1 MNINQLSAQDLSS
14 YLKGN
19 WEDRLS
25 GSLAHSRMMSYA
37 RESASKARDMF
48 PAPRESGVMMLIFPK
63 ENTWH
68 TVFMLRPDNQGVHS
82 SQLSFPGGKKEESD
96 ASILETALRE
106 TFEEV
111 GVELSKKEVI
121 GALSE
126 VYIPPSHFLV
136 QPFVAILE
144 NEPIWNAN
152 EDEVKELI
160 FHPLDFFLQDNIIEL
175 KEIFIP
181 KYEQTLSVPS
191 FQIQGKTLW
200 GATAMMIQEFRM
212 LFGDL
217 H

>member
-1 MNINQLSAQDLSS
+1 MNINHLSALELSNQ
-14 YLKGN
+14 LKGN
-19 WEDRLS
+19 WEGRLS

-37 RESASKARDMF
+37 RESASNARNMS

-63 ENTWH
+63 ENVWH
-68 TVFMLRPDNQGVHS
+68 TLFMLRPENQGVHS

-96 ASILETALRE
+96 DSILETALRE

-111 GVELSKKEVI
+111 GVMVTKDKVI

-136 QPFVAILE
+136 QPFVSVLE
-144 NEPIWNAN
+144 SEPLWNAN
-152 EDEVKELI
+152 EDEVSELI
-160 FHPLDFFLQDNIIEL
+160 IHPLEYFLQDNIIEV

>member
-1 MNINQLSAQDLSS
+1 MNINQLSSYELSS
-14 YLKGN
+14 LLTSN

-25 GSLAHSRMMSYA
+25 GALAHSRMMSYA
-37 RESASKARDMF
+37 RESASKAKEMS
-48 PAPRESGVMMLIFPK
+48 PAPRESAVLMLIFPK
-63 ENTWH
+63 DSKWH
-68 TVFMLRPDNQGVHS
+68 TLFMLRPENQGVHS
-82 SQLSFPGGKKEESD
+82 SQLSFPGGKKEETDS
-96 ASILETALRE
+96 SILETALRE
-106 TFEEV
+106 TLEEV
-111 GVELSKKEVI
+111 GVEVGKNNVI

-136 QPFVAILE
+136 QPFVAVLE
-144 NEPIWNAN
+144 NEPLWNPSV
-152 EDEVKELI
+152 DEVKELI

-181 KYEQTLSVPS
+181 KYDQLLTVPS